1 VTVACGFAVVA
12 AGLLLLLMVA
22 QMKARRFFERPTLA
36 RNRLFDP
43 LLTLLAYA
51 LIPGGFALA
60 ARGSR
65 RAAAAG
71 GTALALLWG
80 YHRFIRSVRF
90 QGWLLKRDYG
100 ALRRRHAGRPEKEIL
115 FELVS
120 RRNPRWGDEL
130 IEQMVVDYPTIE
142 ELSRMIAKMERGFRG
157 FR

>member
-1 VTVACGFAVVA
+1 MTVAWGVA
-12 AGLLLLLMVA
+12 AVATGLLALLIGA
-22 QMKARRFFERPTLA
+22 QMKARRFFDRPTLA

-43 LLTLLAYA
+43 LLA
-51 LIPGGFALA
+51 LIAWALILGGFALL

-65 RAAAAG
+65 RGAAAG
-71 GTALALLWG
+71 VTALALLWG

-100 ALRRRHAGRPEKEIL
+100 ALRRSQAGRPEKEIL

-130 IEQMVVDYPTIE
+130 IEQMVLDYPTID